1 MVYTFFPDV
10 IKGKEYNN
18 LVNYLCN
25 VADKIYFMF
34 YEDMMYND
42 RILELEQ
49 NCKKINVPRRI
60 REHMNEGMNIIGYEM
75 DIFITMYIF
84 EYNSFYDLLRDTPYG
99 VVLFYSGDD
108 RIIYVHL
115 NDFDDIYITT
125 DDRKLIKEL
134 SYIENLNN

>member
-42 RILELEQ
+42 RILEFAQRGHQGNMRKSKYAYWTTEELLERY
-49 NCKKINVPRRI
+49 NEFRHKGHLTAKEKEEKKKQ
-60 REHMNEGMNIIGYEM
+60 
-75 DIFITMYIF
+75 F
-84 EYNSFYDLLRDTPYG
+84 
-99 VVLFYSGDD
+99 VLMSVLTNKED
-108 RIIYVHL
+108 RSRGLAGH
-115 NDFDDIYITT
+115 
-125 DDRKLIKEL
+125 
-134 SYIENLNN
+134 